1 MLLPGDHVAGTG
13 GGPAECNSPNASV
26 FPSDSGQSVDIISF
40 TAPAGQVITGICI
53 KSGINM
59 FGGTGHSG
67 LITADGVYGE
77 NDCYT
82 VTGMGS
88 STVTVTR
95 TGTPGSNCQELSH
108 VDYFTD
114 PEPTPTPPTPTP
126 PTPTPPTPTPPT
138 PTPPTPTPPTPT
150 PPTPTPPAFS
160 HAFKPSP
167 NLRRSSH
174 LTGCGR
180 AARGTPGSGSRSPG
194 RRPPAPRR
202 RGLRRPSLPW

>member
-126 PTPTPPTPTPPT
+126 PTPTPPTPTPP
-138 PTPPTPTPPTPT
+138 
-150 PPTPTPPAFS
+150 AFS